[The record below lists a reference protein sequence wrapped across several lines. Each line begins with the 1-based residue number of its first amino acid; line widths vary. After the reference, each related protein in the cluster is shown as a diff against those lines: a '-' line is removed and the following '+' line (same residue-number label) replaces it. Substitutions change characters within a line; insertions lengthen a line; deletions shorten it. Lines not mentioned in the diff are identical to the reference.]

1 MRDALLAALG
11 VTAAD
16 LDITRTLHGQELV
29 YTIGFTGALA
39 GAAGRALGSIS
50 VNASLIGIAENGA
63 VASSASSMSSGR
75 IVYGGIEDLTI
86 GLGSGA
92 DVFHVRSTHT
102 TNSTLNA
109 GPGNDT
115 LLIETIT
122 GTTAINGE
130 SGDDRLVLNP
140 LPLKPTTANG
150 INDDSLTFDGAT
162 GSDLYVINV
171 FSVGDSEIVVHDSG
185 TDLTGFDRLTINGTA
200 GPRSVPHAGLRR
212 RRRRS
217 SRPGRRSSPTRSATS
232 SRPPS
237 GSSTT
242 SRSTPASPSTVSAA
256 NDHFALDDNSSVMT
270 VNGGAGEDT
279 FQVGQM
285 FGDTNDFDDD
295 WPVALTA
302 TTRGQLSNGV
312 SYATTLNGGDGPDH
326 FYVFHNIGVL
336 QLNGDAGDDE
346 FVVRT
351 FLGRDEETRIHA
363 GGGRDLIQ
371 YIANAPVAIDGGD
384 GFDSV
389 VVIGTEADD
398 DFVINADGVYGAGR
412 FVSFIGVERVDID
425 GAEGDDT
432 FTVLSTPPGVQI
444 RIFGGLGSDT
454 INVGADAQTVFA
466 DDLLGHSGVISSSVE
481 SIDGTW
487 NGIHVDGVVAE
498 IADNDAPN
506 VIITE
511 SDGSTRVREGGLGDS
526 YTIVLGSQ
534 PTANVVIT
542 VSAPSRSPDAERDR
556 SYSVQLSLDGTTWTD
571 AVTLVF
577 APGSWSTAQTVYVR
591 AYGDFSSE
599 GERSA
604 PLQHLVVSGDSGFDG
619 IAVPNEVVQVIDDD
633 ARRRRRDRVERR
645 HRRDRVGD
653 HRRLRALADPR
664 AADHRDGH
672 APHGRADVRVDRH
685 ERQRRLRRHRTDVP
699 AGQLVAAGDHRAG
712 RRRQRRRGLPLQ
724 LRHAHRREQ
733 RRVRRRP

>member
-1 MRDALLAALG
+1 
-11 VTAAD
+11 
-16 LDITRTLHGQELV
+16 
-29 YTIGFTGALA
+29 
-39 GAAGRALGSIS
+39 
-50 VNASLIGIAENGA
+50 
-63 VASSASSMSSGR
+63 MSSGR

-92 DVFHVRSTHT
+92 DVVPRALDAHRRT
-102 TNSTLNA
+102 STLNA

-130 SGDDRLVLNP
+130 LGDDRLVLNP

-150 INDDSLTFDGAT
+150 INDDVAD
-162 GSDLYVINV
+162 
-171 FSVGDSEIVVHDSG
+171 
-185 TDLTGFDRLTINGTA
+185 
-200 GPRSVPHAGLRR
+200 LRR
-212 RRRRS
+212 RHRLRPLRRQRVQRRRQRDR
-217 SRPGRRSSPTRSATS
+217 RPRQRASTSP
-232 SRPPS
+232 
-237 GSSTT
+237 GSTG
-242 SRSTPASPSTVSAA
+242 SPSTAPPGTDQFLLRAYDDGAGVHRGLVALLSNKVGDVFTTAERIVYDLTIDA
-256 NDHFALDDNSSVMT
+256 GVTVNGLGGNDHFALDDNSSVMT
-270 VNGGAGEDT
+270 INGGSGEDT
-279 FQVGQM
+279 FQVGQI

-302 TTRGQLSNGV
+302 ITRGQLSNGV

-371 YIANAPVAIDGGD
+371 YVANAPVAIDGGD
-384 GFDSV
+384 GFDTV

-398 DFVINADGVYGAGR
+398 DFVINAEGVYGAGR
-412 FVSFIGVERVDID
+412 FVSFIGVERVDVD

-432 FTVLSTPPGVQI
+432 FSVLSTPPGVQV

-481 SIDGTW
+481 STDGTW

-498 IADNDAPN
+498 VADNDEAGRDHHRVGRLDPRAARA
-506 VIITE
+506 
-511 SDGSTRVREGGLGDS
+511 GSATPTRSSSR
-526 YTIVLGSQ
+526 SQ
-534 PTANVVIT
+534 PTADVVIT

-556 SYSVQLSLDGTTWTD
+556 SYSVQLSLDGITWTD

-577 APGSWSTAQTVYVR
+577 AAGNWSTAQTVHVR

-604 PLQHLVVSGDSGFDG
+604 PLQHLVVSGDGGFDG
-619 IAVPNEVVQVIDDD
+619 IAGAQRDRPGDRRRP
-633 ARRRRRDRVERR
+633 RRRRRGRVERR

-653 HRRLRALADPR
+653 HRRLRALADPG
-664 AADHRDGH
+664 AADDRHGH
-672 APHGRADVRVDRH
+672 AAHRRADVRGDRGTNANA
-685 ERQRRLRRHRTDVP
+685 RLRRHHADLH
-699 AGQLVAAGDHRAG
+699 AGQLVAAGDHGAG

-724 LRHAHRREQ
+724 LRHADRREQ